1 MAYAVEPPYSVQ
13 RTAVVDADTL
23 QRFARFARYWDVL
36 ANSGRFAQTLL
47 LLLQAPGQASPFWR
61 FLAFSDWLW
70 QRSGATHKL
79 TPEAL
84 VDALF
89 DYLSLQFPADTVRQ
103 ALLADYVT
111 SGARANPKA
120 LQGWLPRPA
129 PSTVK
134 SVRSLAIRQDRHAV
148 MLPI

>member
-1 MAYAVEPPYSVQ
+1 
-13 RTAVVDADTL
+13 VVDADTL
-23 QRFARFARYWDVL
+23 QRFGRFARYWDLL

-47 LLLQAPGQASPFWR
+47 LLLQAPDQASPFWR

-89 DYLSLQFPADTVRQ
+89 DYLSQQLPMEMVRQ
-103 ALLADYVT
+103 SLLADYLA
-111 SGARANPKA
+111 SGARSNPKA
-120 LQGWLPRPA
+120 LQGLLPRPA
-129 PSTVK
+129 PSAAK
-134 SVRSLAIRQDRHAV
+134 SLRSLATRQNRHAV
-148 MLPI
+148 QLPIQ